1 MPSYLFASGT
11 WRSFNTSAS
20 VPMQDTNTYWYAMS
34 EDTQQPEEQAENTAA
49 PQAESTPDSPE
60 TKEPTS

>member
-1 MPSYLFASGT
+1 
-11 WRSFNTSAS
+11 
-20 VPMQDTNTYWYAMS
+20 MQDTNTYWYAMS

-60 TKEPTS
+60 TKEPTAEAPRSALKRTRQTKLQ